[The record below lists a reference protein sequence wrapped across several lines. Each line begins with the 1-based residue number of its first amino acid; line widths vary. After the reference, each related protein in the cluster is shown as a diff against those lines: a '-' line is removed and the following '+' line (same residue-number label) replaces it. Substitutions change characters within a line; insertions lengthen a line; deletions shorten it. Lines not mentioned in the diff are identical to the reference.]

1 MVMTT
6 IKHNSLIIQLG
17 EEILEEI
24 RKPVV
29 DWKKVIANNRMRR
42 KLMTESVAEIQ
53 KWVNPDVDKRD
64 DTVLK

>member
-1 MVMTT
+1 MTT